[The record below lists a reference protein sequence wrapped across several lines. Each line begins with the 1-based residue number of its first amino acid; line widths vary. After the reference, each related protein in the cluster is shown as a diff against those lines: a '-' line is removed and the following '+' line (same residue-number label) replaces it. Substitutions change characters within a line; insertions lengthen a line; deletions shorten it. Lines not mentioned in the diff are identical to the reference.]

1 VPKLWEE
8 SIEAHRHQVRDAIL
22 DATAALVAERGRSVT
37 MSQIAE
43 RAGIGRATLYKYFG
57 DIGAILHAWH
67 ARQITHHLREL
78 AEIRDRM
85 SGPGRRLGAVLEAYA
100 LITHRTRRH
109 NDIELVKFLHQ
120 DEQVS
125 DAERHL
131 HQMVRDLIAD
141 AAQAGE
147 ARHDVVPDELAR
159 YCLHAL
165 GAAVALSSEAAVR
178 RLVHVTMRGLRAS

>member
-1 VPKLWEE
+1 MPKLWEE

-22 DATAALVAERGRSVT
+22 DATAALVAEQGPSVT

-67 ARQITHHLREL
+67 ARQITRHLREL
-78 AEIRDRM
+78 AEIRDRT
-85 SGPGRRLGAVLEAYA
+85 SGPTRRLAAVLEAYA

-109 NDIELVKFLHQ
+109 DDIELVTFLHRG
-120 DEQVS
+120 EQVTE
-125 DAERHL
+125 AERHL
-131 HQMVRDLIAD
+131 HEMVRELITD
-141 AAQAGE
+141 AVQAGE
-147 ARHDVVPDELAR
+147 VRRDVAPDELAG

-165 GAAVALSSEAAVR
+165 GAAVALPSEDAVR
-178 RLVHVTMRGLRAS
+178 RLVQVTMAGLQTA